1 MRYGIPEFKM
11 EKSHLDRRMRQMEA
25 EGVTFKPNSHIG
37 IDIDATEIK
46 KEFDALVLTGGA
58 SARRDLPIP
67 GRKLKGVYQA
77 MDFLSQSNKI
87 CMNDIIPKE
96 ELINVKEKIQTF
108 T

>member
-1 MRYGIPEFKM
+1 
-11 EKSHLDRRMRQMEA
+11 MEA

-87 CMNDIIPKE
+87 CMNDNHSKRRIDKC
-96 ELINVKEKIQTF
+96 KR
-108 T
+108 